1 MMSIIVFCE
10 IGIVC
15 LYCSL
20 QMEKREWVK
29 REKKRTIE
37 RQTLCSLNVI
47 VFLLFVCFDHIGLRW
62 VQFGRLRCK
71 FDKHYLKP
79 VQQVRF
85 CIVNVWRKHYL
96 LVLQNL
102 CFFFFQDSVKPIK
115 AKRENITNKQK
126 RAREWWWEWHIVVTF
141 AVPFLWDYAEILGTK
156 LKGNKRWSDC
166 FAKYFFMIKKHKL
179 LNFVSKT
186 QSYDFVMSHET
197 KTV

>member
-37 RQTLCSLNVI
+37 KQTLCSLNVVFI
-47 VFLLFVCFDHIGLRW
+47 VRLLWSYWIEMGSIWKIKMQIWQTLFKACTAGKIFYC
-62 VQFGRLRCK
+62 QC
-71 FDKHYLKP
+71 LK
-79 VQQVRF
+79 
-85 CIVNVWRKHYL
+85 KTL
-96 LVLQNL
+96 LVSAKKS
-102 CFFFFQDSVKPIK
+102 FFLFFQDSVKPIK

-156 LKGNKRWSDC
+156 LKGNKRWSEC
-166 FAKYFFMIKKHKL
+166 FAKYFFMVKK
-179 LNFVSKT
+179 T
-186 QSYDFVMSHET
+186 
-197 KTV
+197 